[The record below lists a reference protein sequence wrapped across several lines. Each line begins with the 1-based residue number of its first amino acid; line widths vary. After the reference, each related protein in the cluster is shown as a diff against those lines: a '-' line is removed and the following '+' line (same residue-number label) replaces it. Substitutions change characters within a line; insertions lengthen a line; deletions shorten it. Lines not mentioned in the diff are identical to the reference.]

1 MIVTAQPHEL
11 TTDEKNDVIRLF
23 AHLSIADVAAKMGC
37 HKLTIE
43 QVLRETL
50 WGIGRLNQDL
60 MQRLAE
66 QETLDAQIKE
76 ATV

>member
-1 MIVTAQPHEL
+1 MIITSKPHEL

-23 AHLSIADVAAKMGC
+23 AHLSIADVAVKMGC

-43 QVLRETL
+43 QVLRDTL

-60 MQRLAE
+60 MQQLSDK
-66 QETLDAQIKE
+66 ETLDAQIKD